1 MFREDADVLRLW
13 LDRAFPYDWV
23 ESSAPHGEDTLSVSD
38 IVITAVLTGAA
49 EAAGQVAVDAIRT
62 KIADLVERYQAR
74 HGSLAQADLKET
86 ADATAN
92 ATVAANAAAN
102 VSANAAATADTASS
116 PHIPPDGTDREAS

>member
-1 MFREDADVLRLW
+1 MFREDADVLPLW

-23 ESSAPHGEDTLSVSD
+23 ESSAPRGGDTLSVSD

-86 ADATAN
+86 ADA
-92 ATVAANAAAN
+92 N